1 MDPVINH
8 IGLCVTDVTRTRR
21 FYEEVLGFEYWRDLE
36 PPDEMTSKLI
46 DLPPPIGVK
55 AVYLRR
61 GDFVLELMYF
71 AEAGAHAPARPRVMN
86 EIGLTHLS
94 VSVDDIDATAAKAV
108 ECGGSVLEQTNVG
121 GLAVMIRDPDGQLLE
136 LLPMAYRD
144 SLGG

>member
-8 IGLCVTDVTRTRR
+8 LGLCVTDVARTRR
-21 FYEEVLGFEYWRDLE
+21 FYEEVLGFEFWREFEPARRDDRQAVDLS
-36 PPDEMTSKLI
+36 PPL
-46 DLPPPIGVK
+46 GVT

-61 GDFVLELMYF
+61 GEFVLELMYY

-86 EIGLTHLS
+86 EIGLTHIS

-121 GLAVMIRDPDGQLLE
+121 AAVMIRDPDGQLLE
-136 LLPMAYRD
+136 LLPMGYRD
-144 SLGG
+144 SLPG